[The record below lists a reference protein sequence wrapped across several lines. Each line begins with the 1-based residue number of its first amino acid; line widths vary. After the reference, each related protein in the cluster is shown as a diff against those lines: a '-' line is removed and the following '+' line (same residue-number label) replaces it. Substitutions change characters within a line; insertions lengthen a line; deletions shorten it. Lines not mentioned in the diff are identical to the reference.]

1 MIGALPLNPQST
13 LLPCGGILIAS
24 SLSETLWYELVEG
37 SITTGKWKYSLMDLP
52 LKNLSLA
59 QTWLP
64 T

>member
-1 MIGALPLNPQST
+1 MIGTLPLNPQST
-13 LLPCGGILIAS
+13 LLPCRGILTAS

-37 SITTGKWKYSLMDLP
+37 SVTTGKWKYSLMNLP
-52 LKNLSLA
+52 LNNLNLA